1 MGSAASTNDHRVDD
15 LVRITPELVL
25 VDPELSR
32 RVRPRLPLLF
42 RRKRAPLP
50 ALHLQAVRSGVVD
63 SCSLDSLSVAPTT
76 PTG

>member
-1 MGSAASTNDHRVDD
+1 MGSAASTTGHLVDD

-42 RRKRAPLP
+42 RRRSAPLP
-50 ALHLQAVRSGVVD
+50 PLRLQPLPSDAQP
-63 SCSLDSLSVAPTT
+63 VAPATS
-76 PTG
+76 PAR

>member
-1 MGSAASTNDHRVDD
+1 VMGSAASTTGHLVDD

-42 RRKRAPLP
+42 QRRRPPLP
-50 ALHLQAVRSGVVD
+50 PLSLQVARGSSDSGTA
-63 SCSLDSLSVAPTT
+63 SLMT
-76 PTG
+76 PSRR

>member
-1 MGSAASTNDHRVDD
+1 MGSAASTTDHRVDD

-50 ALHLQAVRSGVVD
+50 ALHLQAVPSGVVD
-63 SCSLDSLSVAPTT
+63 SRSSDSLSVLPTT

>member
-42 RRKRAPLP
+42 RRTRAPLP
-50 ALHLQAVRSGVVD
+50 ALHLQAPTTGMAEGR
-63 SCSLDSLSVAPTT
+63 SLDSLSVAPTT

>member
-1 MGSAASTNDHRVDD
+1 MGSAASTTGHLVDD

-42 RRKRAPLP
+42 SRGRPPLP
-50 ALHLQAVRSGVVD
+50 SL
-63 SCSLDSLSVAPTT
+63 SLDPVSGDSRTAATAPA
-76 PTG
+76 GS

>member
-1 MGSAASTNDHRVDD
+1 MGSAASTNDHLDD

-42 RRKRAPLP
+42 RRTRAPLP
-50 ALHLQAVRSGVVD
+50 ALHLQAVPTGMAD
-63 SCSLDSLSVAPTT
+63 SSSLDSLPVVPTT

>member
-1 MGSAASTNDHRVDD
+1 MGSAASTTDHLVDD

-42 RRKRAPLP
+42 RRRRPPLP
-50 ALHLQAVRSGVVD
+50 ALRLQAVATGTAESTASDSRS
-63 SCSLDSLSVAPTT
+63 T
-76 PTG
+76 PTA

>member
-1 MGSAASTNDHRVDD
+1 MGSAASTTGHLVDD

-42 RRKRAPLP
+42 SRRRPPLP
-50 ALHLQAVRSGVVD
+50 SLGLDPVSGD
-63 SCSLDSLSVAPTT
+63 LRPGPTAPV
-76 PTG
+76 GS

>member
-1 MGSAASTNDHRVDD
+1 MGSAASTNDHLVDD

-42 RRKRAPLP
+42 RRRRAPLP
-50 ALHLQAVRSGVVD
+50 ALHLQAMPTGMAESH
-63 SCSLDSLSVAPTT
+63 SLDSLSVVPTT

>member
-1 MGSAASTNDHRVDD
+1 MGSAASTTDHIVDD

-42 RRKRAPLP
+42 RRRRPPLP
-50 ALHLQAVRSGVVD
+50 ALRLQPVPVEGPAID
-63 SCSLDSLSVAPTT
+63 SITRAAPTD
-76 PTG
+76 

>member
-1 MGSAASTNDHRVDD
+1 MGSAASSTDHPVDD

-42 RRKRAPLP
+42 RRRRAPLP
-50 ALHLQAVRSGVVD
+50 ALRLQPVPVESSTTD
-63 SCSLDSLSVAPTT
+63 SILRAT
-76 PTG
+76 PTD

>member
-1 MGSAASTNDHRVDD
+1 MGSAASTTDHLVDD

-42 RRKRAPLP
+42 RRRRAPLP
-50 ALHLQAVRSGVVD
+50 ALHLQAVRTDTAD
-63 SCSLDSLSVAPTT
+63 SDSLDSLSVMPNT